1 MIKRNIQEESQID
14 KNSNCGIILQKQG
27 RIQNGNKQ
35 NIYNQNFISQ
45 NAKNQKANS
54 HNADEKTSERNTAW
68 HTECAYA
75 YFWETM
81 PSVGARTIEKLYST
95 YHSYEEMYV
104 QLIKGSL
111 KSNLYALFFSF
122 SLLPIIYTYRK

>member
-54 HNADEKTSERNTAW
+54 HNADEKIRKRNIVL
-68 HTECAYA
+68 HTE
-75 YFWETM
+75 
-81 PSVGARTIEKLYST
+81 
-95 YHSYEEMYV
+95 
-104 QLIKGSL
+104 
-111 KSNLYALFFSF
+111 
-122 SLLPIIYTYRK
+122 